1 MLRRGDLRSRDFV
14 TASEEGPQHQ
24 VHHYSTRETKVF
36 AISIT
41 MEGAGNIESVPAS
54 ATCTFVGEGRANLVF
69 TLTGVDG
76 HSSFQG
82 IYIQHAPHFTAH
94 TLWPTPS

>member
-1 MLRRGDLRSRDFV
+1 MVRCRHLRSRDFV
-14 TASEEGPQHQ
+14 TASEEGPPA
-24 VHHYSTRETKVF
+24 YSTTAPGKPKVF

-76 HSSFQG
+76 HPSFQG